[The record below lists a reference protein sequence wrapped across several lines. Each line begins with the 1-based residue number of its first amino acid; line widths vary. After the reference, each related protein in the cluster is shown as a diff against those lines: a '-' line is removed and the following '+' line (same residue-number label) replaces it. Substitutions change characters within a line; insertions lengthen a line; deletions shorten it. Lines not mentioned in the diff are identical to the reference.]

1 MVLRKATTDSNAAAQ
16 EKGLAAVNAFVE
28 LAYPG
33 VSAKEAAHI
42 ISGIITKC
50 LISPKMRTKELAQ
63 EIILMYIEVEQQER
77 VLEELLKGV
86 DNKTPK
92 IVCSCITLLRLALNS
107 FGPKIIKPS
116 PLIKYITGKGLED
129 RDKTVRDESKLLAI
143 EIFRWMKEAFK
154 SQLSGLKPVTLTE
167 LEAEFEKVAS
177 ERPSPTRYLRSEQ
190 NRVQVQRTDTEE
202 TPDGAAASMPQPSD
216 EIDPFELLEPVE
228 ILNKLPSDFFA
239 NCESKKWQERKQAL
253 DSLQELLTPNPK
265 IAVADYADLV
275 KVLKKFI
282 QKDTMIPVVAAAAK
296 CLADL
301 ASRLRKAF
309 CPYAHSSIAIIL
321 EKFKEKKPNVV
332 AALREAIDACMLSYS
347 LENIVEDITS
357 ALDNKNPQI
366 KSETASFL
374 TRQFAAQTFAILGNK
389 KLLKQ
394 LIDPLIKTL
403 SDMDANVRDASAEAI
418 GTAMKVSV
426 LLLPSPASFLSRFP
440 ALCH

>member
-1 MVLRKATTDSNAAAQ
+1 MDSNAAAQ
-16 EKGLAAVNAFVE
+16 EKGLTVVNAFVE
-28 LAYPG
+28 LSSPS
-33 VSAKEAAHI
+33 VSAKVASDI
-42 ISGIITKC
+42 ISGVIAKC
-50 LISPKMRTKELAQ
+50 LISPKVRTRELAQ
-63 EIILMYIEVEQQER
+63 DIILMYIEVERHEL

-92 IVCSCITLLRLALNS
+92 IVCSCINLLRLALNS

-116 PLIKYITGKGLED
+116 PLIKYITSKGLED
-129 RDKTVRDESKLLAI
+129 RDKTVRDESKQLAI

-154 SQLSGLKPVTLTE
+154 SQLSGLKPVTQTE
-167 LEAEFEKVAS
+167 LETEFEKVAS
-177 ERPSPTRYLRSEQ
+177 ERPSPSRYLRSEQ
-190 NRVQVQRTDTEE
+190 DRVHVQKTEAGE
-202 TPDGAAASMPQPSD
+202 TPDGAAASMPQASE

-228 ILNKLPSDFFA
+228 ILSKLPSDFYS

-265 IAVADYADLV
+265 IAAGDYADLV

-301 ASRLRKAF
+301 ASRLKKTF
-309 CPYAHSSIAIIL
+309 SPYAHSCIAVIL

-332 AALREAIDACMLSYS
+332 SALREAVDACMLSYS
-347 LENIVEDITS
+347 LEHILEDITC

-418 GTAMKVSV
+418 GTAMKVSC
-426 LLLPSPASFLSRFP
+426 LSESLPIPTF
-440 ALCH
+440 